1 MGKFVGRA
9 RRGKAQGQ
17 RSASWLHSD
26 LRASVHQLHTIDNI
40 KMNFFLGLTREEL
53 CEVYAN
59 QQGEKYDFTDKDY
72 EWVSAKED
80 AMKMSDADLLLW
92 AECNY

>member
-1 MGKFVGRA
+1 
-9 RRGKAQGQ
+9 
-17 RSASWLHSD
+17 
-26 LRASVHQLHTIDNI
+26 
-40 KMNFFLGLTREEL
+40 MNFFLGLTREEL